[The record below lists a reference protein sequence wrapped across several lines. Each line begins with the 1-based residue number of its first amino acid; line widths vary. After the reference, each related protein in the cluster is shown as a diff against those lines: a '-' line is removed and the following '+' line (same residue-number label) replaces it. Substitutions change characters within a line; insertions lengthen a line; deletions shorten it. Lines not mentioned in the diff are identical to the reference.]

1 MRICIDKNLCNGCE
15 GCVNHCPDVFMMWG
29 MYMKA
34 VFEVAHPEKYQ
45 QAVRE
50 AADLCP
56 KQAISID

>member
-1 MRICIDKNLCNGCE
+1 
-15 GCVNHCPDVFMMWG
+15 MMWG

-34 VFEVAHPEKYQ
+34 VFEVTHPEKYQ
-45 QAVRE
+45 QRVRE